1 MLLPW
6 LAYTHDVEY
15 NPKAASAATGVSA
28 STLRSWER
36 RYGLPAPKR
45 SKSGRRLYADTDIAV
60 IQRMASLLETGMAA
74 SQAAKAIQNA
84 EPYSIVADPLRH
96 TTLLLTLSKVASLF
110 PNGSINIFD
119 RDFRY
124 VFAEGLGLAA
134 IGLSSHDLV
143 GRTIDELFPSDQVAA
158 VAAHY
163 RAAFDGESVQFELE
177 VAGHRYLIA
186 AGPLDV
192 EDGVVQT
199 IIAVAQDL
207 TPGNVVLAA
216 RQPTSG

>member
-1 MLLPW
+1 
-6 LAYTHDVEY
+6 
-15 NPKAASAATGVSA
+15 
-28 STLRSWER
+28 
-36 RYGLPAPKR
+36 
-45 SKSGRRLYADTDIAV
+45 
-60 IQRMASLLETGMAA
+60 MAA
-74 SQAAKAIQNA
+74 SQAAKAIQNV
-84 EPYSIVADPLRH
+84 EPSSIMVDQARQG
-96 TTLLLTLSKVASLF
+96 TLLLTLSKVASLF

-134 IGLSSHDLV
+134 IGVSSNDLI
-143 GRTIDELFPSDQVAA
+143 GRTLEELFSPEQVAA
-158 VAAHY
+158 VAPHY
-163 RAAFDGESVQFELE
+163 GAAFNGESVQFELE

-207 TPGNVVLAA
+207 TPSNKVLPASK
-216 RQPTSG
+216 PLSG